1 MAGTGTK
8 PPQNTLNERTRDA
21 CGRMAN
27 EAQWAANKAIEQAR
41 VDPRSGNALG
51 WFDSI
56 FSEQYL
62 GHPIA
67 TLRQGWD
74 LKSGT
79 GLKGSKIDSFWRGS
93 TGFKG
98 DYKDSQWG
106 STNNGD
112 QTHHFAAYLS
122 AGINGLGFSS
132 FAHQMGDVA
141 QLNLGDV
148 WLGSAGYNI
157 GEGLRVGRNNLSQ
170 IGDDIRKVICDDRK
184 R

>member
-1 MAGTGTK
+1 MQTICGYIANANNDGGHWACVELWDWYRWGGLESGGGKGTGTK
-8 PPQNTLNERTRDA
+8 PPQNTLNERTRGA

-74 LKSGT
+74 LESGT

-93 TGFKG
+93 TGFQRRLQG
-98 DYKDSQWG
+98 QS
-106 STNNGD
+106 
-112 QTHHFAAYLS
+112 
-122 AGINGLGFSS
+122 
-132 FAHQMGDVA
+132 MG
-141 QLNLGDV
+141 
-148 WLGSAGYNI
+148 
-157 GEGLRVGRNNLSQ
+157 
-170 IGDDIRKVICDDRK
+170 KH
-184 R
+184 